1 MTLRAVTFLSGWIP
15 QGNGSFV
22 MEGTQGALEIENNGG
37 DFLLM
42 EYVFPG
48 REEERSVLITVKVL
62 DQRVGQFRA
71 FYSSPFYIGFNFP
84 ASPSKKIPIT
94 LEIDRPFLRT
104 DGGGAAGAHGLAL
117 LHLELLDSKK
127 EPERCRTYEAKSENL
142 RDHFER
148 LLSPSRQAQPLPIA
162 LLIEPTTR
170 CNMDCVMC
178 ARNIPGHRR
187 EEECDLADEYL
198 PILGRAM
205 RGVQASRIQGL
216 GEPLVSRNFIPL
228 MDFLESNRVH
238 IVTFNTNGDLFDER
252 MAQFLVEKAETFEDF
267 RISFSLDAATQEVY
281 HKIRGKDL
289 NRTLKNIRYL
299 VHCKN
304 RRGLRSPRVAIN
316 MTLSRTNIADLP
328 KFIRLAHDLGV
339 QVEIN
344 HLALDK
350 NYESIHSKRGDQS
363 FLFDYPE
370 QILSAHPQLYNEYL
384 RQAEDLAKSLNVT
397 VHKAQDVTYFD
408 LPDPKWLSWIKEA
421 LRRSGKRRETK
432 KEAEKSLRPVGTR
445 DPYYERLPICLLP
458 WTQMVIS
465 SRGDISL
472 CCVQGTLDHLRNYRS
487 LEEAWNS
494 ETLCRIREQLL
505 QGSFPPECQV
515 ADCTVKRWK
524 SKVCI
529 IHQ

>member
-1 MTLRAVTFLSGWIP
+1 MTFRAVTFLSGWVR
-15 QGNGSFV
+15 QGDGSFV
-22 MEGTQGALEIENNGG
+22 MEGTQGVLEVENNGG

-62 DQRVGQFRA
+62 GQPVGHFRA
-71 FYSSPFYIGFNFP
+71 FYSSPFYIGFNLP
-84 ASPSKKIPIT
+84 ASPSKRIPVT
-94 LEIDRPFLRT
+94 FEIDRPFLST
-104 DGGGAAGAHGLAL
+104 DGGGTAKAHGLTL

-148 LLSPSRQAQPLPIA
+148 LHSPSRQAQPLPIA

-170 CNMDCVMC
+170 CTMDCVMC

-187 EEECDLADEYL
+187 EDECDLADEFI

-216 GEPLVSRNFIPL
+216 GEPLMSRNFIPL

-238 IVTFNTNGDLFDER
+238 IVTFNTNGDLLNEE
-252 MAQFLVEKAETFEDF
+252 MAHFLVEKAETFEDF
-267 RISFSLDAATQEVY
+267 RISISLDAATQEVY
-281 HKIRGKDL
+281 HKIRGRNL
-289 NRTLKNIRYL
+289 NRTLRNIRYL

-304 RRGLRSPRVAIN
+304 RRGLRGPRVAIN

-350 NYESIHSKRGDQS
+350 SYESIHSKRGEGD
-363 FLFDYPE
+363 LFDYQKEVLAPHPE
-370 QILSAHPQLYNEYL
+370 IYSEWLK
-384 RQAEDLAKSLNVT
+384 QAEGLAKTLNVT
-397 VHKAQDVTYFD
+397 IHKAQDVVS
-408 LPDPKWLSWIKEA
+408 LEPPGPSWLSRVRDAVMKPRKPRESRKEEE
-421 LRRSGKRRETK
+421 RTVRSVE
-432 KEAEKSLRPVGTR
+432 TR
-445 DPYYERLPICLLP
+445 DPHYERLPVCVLP

-472 CCVQGTLDHLRNYRS
+472 CCVQGTVAHLRDFS
-487 LEEAWNS
+487 TLEEAWNS
-494 ETLCRIREQLL
+494 EAVCRIREQLL
-505 QGSFPPECQV
+505 QGTFPPECQV
-515 ADCTVKRWK
+515 VDCTVKRWK

>member
-1 MTLRAVTFLSGWIP
+1 
-15 QGNGSFV
+15 
-22 MEGTQGALEIENNGG
+22 MEGTQGVLEVENNGG

-48 REEERSVLITVKVL
+48 REEERSVLITVKVFG
-62 DQRVGQFRA
+62 QPVGHFRA
-71 FYSSPFYIGFNFP
+71 FYSSPFYIGFNLP
-84 ASPSKKIPIT
+84 ASPSKRIPVT
-94 LEIDRPFLRT
+94 FEIDRPFLST
-104 DGGGAAGAHGLAL
+104 DGGGTAEAHGLTL

-148 LLSPSRQAQPLPIA
+148 LLSPSRQAQPLPVA

-170 CNMDCVMC
+170 CTMDCVMC

-187 EEECDLADEYL
+187 EDECDLADEFI

-216 GEPLVSRNFIPL
+216 GEPLMSRNFIPL
-228 MDFLESNRVH
+228 MNDLESNRVH
-238 IVTFNTNGDLFDER
+238 IVTFNTKGDLLNEE
-252 MAQFLVEKAETFEDF
+252 MAHFLVEKAETFEDF
-267 RISFSLDAATQEVY
+267 RISISLDAATQEVY
-281 HKIRGKDL
+281 HKIRGRNL

-304 RRGLRSPRVAIN
+304 RRGLQGPRVAIN

-350 NYESIHSKRGDQS
+350 SYESIHSKRGEGD
-363 FLFDYPE
+363 LFDYQREVLAPHPE
-370 QILSAHPQLYNEYL
+370 IYSGWLK
-384 RQAEDLAKSLNVT
+384 QAEGLAGTLNVT
-397 VHKAQDVTYFD
+397 IHKAQDVVC
-408 LPDPKWLSWIKEA
+408 LEPSGPNWLSHVRDAVMKPRKPRESRKEEE
-421 LRRSGKRRETK
+421 RTVRSVE
-432 KEAEKSLRPVGTR
+432 TR
-445 DPYYERLPICLLP
+445 DPHYERLPVCVLP

-472 CCVQGTLDHLRNYRS
+472 CCVQGTVAHLRDFS
-487 LEEAWNS
+487 TLEEAWNS
-494 ETLCRIREQLL
+494 EAVCRIREQLL
-505 QGSFPPECQV
+505 QGTFPPECQV